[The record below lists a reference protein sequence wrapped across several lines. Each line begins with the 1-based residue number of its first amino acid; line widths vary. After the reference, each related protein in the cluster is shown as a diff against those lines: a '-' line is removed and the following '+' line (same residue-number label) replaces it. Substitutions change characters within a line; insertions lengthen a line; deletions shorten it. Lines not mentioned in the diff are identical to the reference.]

1 MIYILSQ
8 VFVVLCYICLGATYT
23 TKKRNWILS
32 YSIAAIVFNGISYT
46 LLGAWAGLG
55 VTIVAL
61 IRNIVFMIQEKFE
74 GDKDYTTMDWIVLI
88 ILMIISGVFA
98 YFTYDGWLSLFSTL
112 SSVIYTL
119 SVWQHNISAYKIL
132 GLASSAFSIIYF
144 VFIWSIFG
152 FILESTLFIFMF
164 VGTIRYFVKL
174 KKEKEEKTDGIGV
187 SGQSS

>member
-8 VFVVLCYICLGATYT
+8 VFVVLCYVCLAATYT

-32 YSIAAIVFNGISYT
+32 YSIAALVFNGVSYT

-74 GDKDYTTMDWIVLI
+74 GDKDYTTMDWIVLTV
-88 ILMIISGVFA
+88 LMIISGVFA

-132 GLASSAFSIIYF
+132 GLVSSAFSIIYF

-152 FILESTLFIFMF
+152 FVLESALFVFMLI
-164 VGTIRYFVKL
+164 GTIRYFIKL
-174 KKEKEEKTDGIGV
+174 KKEKEVKTDGISV
-187 SGQSS
+187 SR